1 MRPPGGCG
9 ILCSSWAQ
17 FCSHQLLLLLCTGEY
32 ALDIS
37 LCLAAVR
44 FVCSIIC
51 LGYLHTL
58 PPDEGA
64 LHDGNPVV
72 ARSVPCWAACVRAC
86 ARARMVTRRPGRATT
101 SRHAHTRRA
110 APCMFRS
117 FVLQG
122 RPSGRS
128 TRTAK
133 DAGTRSRQSLTRPA
147 QHTHPPPSIPSAG
160 VARPLANIAARTHA
174 RTGCWS
180 MPRPRS
186 IDRWIWMVH
195 AAYRARMLYARA
207 PLDLL
212 RVN

>member
-1 MRPPGGCG
+1 LTFHCA
-9 ILCSSWAQ
+9 S
-17 FCSHQLLLLLCTGEY
+17 LLY
-32 ALDIS
+32 AL
-37 LCLAAVR
+37 
-44 FVCSIIC
+44 F
-51 LGYLHTL
+51 
-58 PPDEGA
+58 
-64 LHDGNPVV
+64 
-72 ARSVPCWAACVRAC
+72 ARSFASVTCTPCRLMRVHCMMETPSSLAPSLAGLRACVRAR